1 MKIQILRNES
11 DILREYPYG
20 SRPVE
25 NNAGISNKRRE
36 NGNNRGGIARDT
48 VYGNKLALPHNG
60 SAGPDKQKAIVPIKS
75 SLIKKDNDVIFL
87 NKMINPKDTSNSDQT
102 PFFLNTSTEFVK
114 DQYEIGKI
122 ALDIPRQRISKYREA
137 QAYRLL
143 QEPILEI
150 FI

>member
-1 MKIQILRNES
+1 MEIQILKNES

-36 NGNNRGGIARDT
+36 NNSNRGKVARDT
-48 VYGNKLALPHNG
+48 VYSDKLALPHKG
-60 SAGPDKQKAIVPIKS
+60 SARPDKQKAIAPIKS
-75 SLIKKDNDVIFL
+75 SFIKKDNGVIFL
-87 NKMINPKDTSNSDQT
+87 KKMINPKDTSNSDQT
-102 PFFLNTSTEFVK
+102 LFFLNISTEFVK
-114 DQYEIGKI
+114 DQYGIGKI
-122 ALDIPRQRISKYREA
+122 ALDIPRQKISKYREA